1 MFQLTLPPMPP
12 GNEPHPFGFF
22 DFVMLYVV
30 ILQLT
35 LLALSPQVT
44 HRILEIL
51 FPILRRRR
59 RCPGRKC

>member
-30 ILQLT
+30 ILQLHC
-35 LLALSPQVT
+35 S
-44 HRILEIL
+44 H
-51 FPILRRRR
+51 FP
-59 RCPGRKC
+59 RK